1 MGHYASVV
9 TTMTCTNHKEEHK
22 MHDQIP
28 AIVKE
33 AREAAHKAASKYFND
48 VLGGRDALLCG
59 FAYVYI
65 CDIKGNTKVGKA
77 LAAEGIKKG
86 YSGAFE
92 MYHPSGFP
100 CQNIDTLPRLA
111 FRV

>member
-1 MGHYASVV
+1 
-9 TTMTCTNHKEEHK
+9 

-33 AREAAHKAASKYFND
+33 AREAAYEASRRYFND

-100 CQNIDTLPRLA
+100 CQNIDTLEAGAEAAAEVFRNHGLNAYATSRLD
-111 FRV
+111 